1 MRKTATIFITFT
13 FVILGVW
20 FLQNNFPQAAQAAP
34 LTLSHSTSEMFNN
47 TPPDDLAPAEWES
60 IRTQIVAD
68 TLANPVWT
76 QQAKLTPS
84 DGAAFDYFYT
94 VAASGD
100 TVVVGAYGDDDNG
113 ADSGA
118 AYVFTRSG
126 TTWSQQAKLTATD
139 GAADDWFG
147 RAVAISGD
155 TVVVGAVGD
164 DDNGGSSGSA
174 YVFVKPVGGWNNMTE
189 TAKLTAADGA
199 TGDNFGLSVAV
210 SGDMVVVGAYLDDDN
225 GIDSG
230 SAYVFVM
237 PVAGWSTM
245 TQTAKLTSADGA
257 AGDDF
262 GRDSIAISGD
272 TVVVGAIGDDDNG
285 SESGSAYVFVKPLS
299 GWNNMTQ
306 TAKLTA
312 SDGAPEDFFGRAV
325 SVSDDTVVVGAYGDD
340 DNGAGSGS
348 AYVFVKPVSGWS
360 NMTQSAK
367 LTADDGAAG
376 DEFGRYAVGIS
387 GDTVVVG
394 SYRDDD
400 NGADS
405 GSVYLFIKPVGGW
418 SNMTQTAKL
427 TAADGAASDTF
438 GTSVAVSGDTI
449 VVESLGDSD
458 NGPLSGSAYIFSSS
472 AEHKVYLPAVIKP

>member
-1 MRKTATIFITFT
+1 MRKITTILIIFA

-20 FLQNNFPQAAQAAP
+20 FLQNSFTQAAQAAP
-34 LTLSHSTSEMFNN
+34 S
-47 TPPDDLAPAEWES
+47 TPPSAMSTNSSPNDLASVEWES
-60 IRTQIVAD
+60 IQAQILAD
-68 TLANPVWT
+68 TSANPLWV
-76 QQAKLTPS
+76 QQIKLTAS

-94 VAASGD
+94 VAVSED

-118 AYVFTRSG
+118 AYVYSRNG
-126 TTWSQQAKLTATD
+126 TIWIQQAKLTASD

-147 RAVAISGD
+147 RAVAVSGD

-164 DDNGGSSGSA
+164 DDNGSSSGSA
-174 YVFVKPVGGWNNMTE
+174 YIFVKPVGGWNDMTE
-189 TAKLTAADGA
+189 TAKITAADGA

-210 SGDMVVVGAYLDDDN
+210 SSDTVVVGAYLDDDN
-225 GIDSG
+225 GVDSG
-230 SAYVFVM
+230 SAYVFIK
-237 PVAGWSTM
+237 PVGGWSTM

-257 AGDDF
+257 AGDEF

-299 GWNNMTQ
+299 GWSNMTQ

-312 SDGAPEDFFGRAV
+312 DDGAPEDFLGRAV

-348 AYVFVKPVSGWS
+348 AYVFVKPVGGWS
-360 NMTQSAK
+360 NMAQTAK

-376 DEFGRYAVGIS
+376 DEFGRYAVGIN
-387 GDTVVVG
+387 GNTVVVG

-400 NGADS
+400 NGSDS
-405 GSVYLFIKPVGGW
+405 GSAYVFIKPVSGW
-418 SNMTQTAKL
+418 SNMTQTVKL
-427 TAADGAASDTF
+427 TAADGAASDSF
-438 GTSVAVSGDTI
+438 GTSVAISGDTI
-449 VVESLGDSD
+449 VVGSFGDSD
-458 NGPLSGSAYIFSSS
+458 NGPLSGSAYIFS
-472 AEHKVYLPAVIKP
+472 ANPEYKVYLPTVIKP